1 MTPMLNRKNIR
12 IRFIGLL
19 CIAYFLPLNAQNGTD
34 TDVPHRPRVGLVLGG
49 GGALGAAHV
58 GVLKALES
66 ADIPID
72 YIAGTS
78 IGAVVGGLYASG
90 WTAQQLDSLFNS
102 QEWLDLLT
110 DRDSRF
116 SEQLYNIDDDGMLY
130 IMGIPIMRL
139 KSKDKTI
146 TFDITKLGALRGDSI
161 GARLD
166 HLTGHRGSIDFD
178 SLPIPF
184 RCVSFDVLTMSEV
197 VHREGRLPDAMRASM
212 SLPGVFKPMK
222 TDTQLLIDGG
232 VSNNLPV
239 NVVRDMGADIV
250 IAVDL
255 SRKNLGQG
263 NGDADYCLRPNLKEF
278 DIASFGRRQVR
289 QMIRI
294 GYVETLARLSQLKRV
309 ANP

>member
-1 MTPMLNRKNIR
+1 MKHWT
-12 IRFIGLL
+12 LL
-19 CIAYFLPLNAQNGTD
+19 ILLFASLLAASAQPTE
-34 TDVPHRPRVGLVLGG
+34 RPRVGLVLGG

-72 YIAGTS
+72 CIAGTS

-90 WTAQQLDSLFNS
+90 WTAQQLDSLFCS

-110 DRDSRF
+110 DRDSRY
-116 SEQLYNIDDDGMLY
+116 SEQLYNIDADGMLY

-139 KSKDKTI
+139 KGKDKAI
-146 TFDITKLGALRGDSI
+146 TFDLTRLGALRGDSI
-161 GARLD
+161 SARLD
-166 HLTGHRGSIDFD
+166 QLTGHRGSIDFD
-178 SLPIPF
+178 RLPVPF
-184 RCVSFDVLTMSEV
+184 RCVSFDVLTLSEV
-197 VHREGRLPDAMRASM
+197 VHRQGSLPDAMRASM

-232 VSNNLPV
+232 VADNLPV
-239 NVVRDMGADIV
+239 DVVREMGADVV

-263 NGDADYCLRPNLKEF
+263 NGDADICLRPNLKEF

>member
-1 MTPMLNRKNIR
+1 MKHWT
-12 IRFIGLL
+12 LL
-19 CIAYFLPLNAQNGTD
+19 ILLFASLLAAPAQ
-34 TDVPHRPRVGLVLGG
+34 PAERPRVGLVLGG

-72 YIAGTS
+72 CIAGTS

-90 WTAQQLDSLFNS
+90 WTAQQLDSLFCS

-110 DRDSRF
+110 DRDSRY
-116 SEQLYNIDDDGMLY
+116 SEQLYNIDADGMLY

-139 KSKDKTI
+139 KGKDKAI
-146 TFDITKLGALRGDSI
+146 TFDLTRLGALRGDSI
-161 GARLD
+161 SARLD
-166 HLTGHRGSIDFD
+166 QLTGHRGSIDFD
-178 SLPIPF
+178 RLPVPF
-184 RCVSFDVLTMSEV
+184 RCVSFDVLTLSEV
-197 VHREGRLPDAMRASM
+197 VHRQGSLPDAMRASM

-232 VSNNLPV
+232 VADNLPV
-239 NVVRDMGADIV
+239 DVVREMGADVV

-263 NGDADYCLRPNLKEF
+263 NGDADICLRPNLKEF

>member
-1 MTPMLNRKNIR
+1 MKHWT
-12 IRFIGLL
+12 LL
-19 CIAYFLPLNAQNGTD
+19 ILLFASLLAASAQPTE
-34 TDVPHRPRVGLVLGG
+34 RPRVGLVLGG

-58 GVLKALES
+58 GVLKVLES

-72 YIAGTS
+72 CIAGTS

-90 WTAQQLDSLFNS
+90 WTAQQLDSLFCS

-110 DRDSRF
+110 DRDSRY
-116 SEQLYNIDDDGMLY
+116 SEQLYNIDADGMLY

-139 KSKDKTI
+139 KGKDKAI
-146 TFDITKLGALRGDSI
+146 TFDLTRLGALRGDSI
-161 GARLD
+161 SARLD
-166 HLTGHRGSIDFD
+166 QLTGHRGSIDFD
-178 SLPIPF
+178 RLPVPF
-184 RCVSFDVLTMSEV
+184 RCVSFDVLTLSEV
-197 VHREGRLPDAMRASM
+197 VHRQGSLPDAMRASM

-232 VSNNLPV
+232 VADNLPV
-239 NVVRDMGADIV
+239 DVVREMGADVV

-263 NGDADYCLRPNLKEF
+263 NGDADICLRPNLKEF

>member
-1 MTPMLNRKNIR
+1 MKHWT
-12 IRFIGLL
+12 LL
-19 CIAYFLPLNAQNGTD
+19 ILLFASLLAAPAQPTE
-34 TDVPHRPRVGLVLGG
+34 RPRVGLVLGG

-72 YIAGTS
+72 CIAGTS

-90 WTAQQLDSLFNS
+90 WTAQQLDSLFCS

-110 DRDSRF
+110 DRDSRY
-116 SEQLYNIDDDGMLY
+116 SEQLYNIDADGMLY

-139 KSKDKTI
+139 KGKDKAI
-146 TFDITKLGALRGDSI
+146 TFDLTRLGALRGDSI
-161 GARLD
+161 SARLD
-166 HLTGHRGSIDFD
+166 QLTGHRGSIDFD
-178 SLPIPF
+178 RLPVPF
-184 RCVSFDVLTMSEV
+184 RCVSFDVLTLSEV
-197 VHREGRLPDAMRASM
+197 VHRQGSLPDAMRASM

-232 VSNNLPV
+232 VADNLPV
-239 NVVRDMGADIV
+239 DVVREMGADVV

-263 NGDADYCLRPNLKEF
+263 NGDADICLRPNLKEF

>member
-1 MTPMLNRKNIR
+1 MKHWT
-12 IRFIGLL
+12 LL
-19 CIAYFLPLNAQNGTD
+19 ILLFASLLAASAQPTE
-34 TDVPHRPRVGLVLGG
+34 RPRVGLVLGG

-72 YIAGTS
+72 CIAGTS

-90 WTAQQLDSLFNS
+90 WTAQQLDSLFCS

-110 DRDSRF
+110 DRDSRY
-116 SEQLYNIDDDGMLY
+116 SEQLYNIDADGMLY

-139 KSKDKTI
+139 KGKDKAF
-146 TFDITKLGALRGDSI
+146 TFDLTRLGALRGDSI
-161 GARLD
+161 SARLD
-166 HLTGHRGSIDFD
+166 QLTGHRGSIDFD
-178 SLPIPF
+178 RLPVPF
-184 RCVSFDVLTMSEV
+184 RCVSFDVLTLSEV
-197 VHREGRLPDAMRASM
+197 VHRQGSLPDAMRASM

-232 VSNNLPV
+232 VADNLPV
-239 NVVRDMGADIV
+239 DVVREMGADVV

-263 NGDADYCLRPNLKEF
+263 NGDADICLRPNLKEF
-278 DIASFGRRQVR
+278 DIASFGRRQVH

>member
-1 MTPMLNRKNIR
+1 MKRSI
-12 IRFIGLL
+12 LL
-19 CIAYFLPLNAQNGTD
+19 IAFFGYLLTALGQQTE
-34 TDVPHRPRVGLVLGG
+34 RPRVGLVLGG

-90 WTAQQLDSLFNS
+90 WTAQQLESLFDS

-110 DRDSRF
+110 DRDSRY

-139 KSKDKTI
+139 KSKDKTFS
-146 TFDITKLGALRGDSI
+146 FDITKLGALRGDSI
-161 GARLD
+161 SARLD
-166 HLTGHRGSIDFD
+166 QLTGHRGNIDFD
-178 SLPIPF
+178 TLPIPF
-184 RCVSFDVLTMSEV
+184 RCVSFDILTMSEV
-197 VHREGRLPDAMRASM
+197 VHHDGSLSDAMRASM

-222 TDTQLLIDGG
+222 TSSQLLIDGG
-232 VSNNLPV
+232 VANNLPI

-278 DIASFGRRQVR
+278 DIASFGHKQVAR
-289 QMIRI
+289 MIRI
-294 GYVETLARLSQLKRV
+294 GYIETLARLNQLKKI

>member
-1 MTPMLNRKNIR
+1 MKHLFCILFFTTTLLWHNGIAFGQQTNGNNR
-12 IRFIGLL
+12 
-19 CIAYFLPLNAQNGTD
+19 Q
-34 TDVPHRPRVGLVLGG
+34 RPRIGLVLGG

-66 ADIPID
+66 ADVPID

-110 DRDSRF
+110 DRDSRY

-146 TFDITKLGALRGDSI
+146 SFDITKLGALRGDSI
-161 GARLD
+161 SARLD
-166 HLTGHRGSIDFD
+166 KLTGHRGNIDFD
-178 SLPIPF
+178 TLPIPF
-184 RCVSFDVLTMSEV
+184 RCVSFDVLTMQEV
-197 VHREGRLPDAMRASM
+197 VHDKGNLPDAMRASM
-212 SLPGVFKPMK
+212 SLPGVFKPLK

-232 VSNNLPV
+232 VANNLPI
-239 NVVRDMGADIV
+239 NVVREMGADIV
-250 IAVDL
+250 IAVVL

-263 NGDADYCLRPNLKEF
+263 NGDADFCLRPNLKEF
-278 DIASFGRRQVR
+278 DIASFGRKQVR

-294 GYVETLARLSQLKRV
+294 GYIETLARMSQLQRV

>member
-1 MTPMLNRKNIR
+1 MKHWT
-12 IRFIGLL
+12 LL
-19 CIAYFLPLNAQNGTD
+19 ILLFASLLAASAQPTE
-34 TDVPHRPRVGLVLGG
+34 RPRVGLVLGG

-72 YIAGTS
+72 CIAGTS

-90 WTAQQLDSLFNS
+90 WTAQQLDSLFCS

-110 DRDSRF
+110 DRDSRY
-116 SEQLYNIDDDGMLY
+116 SEQLYNIDADGMLY

-139 KSKDKTI
+139 KGKDKAI
-146 TFDITKLGALRGDSI
+146 TFDLTRLGALRGDSI
-161 GARLD
+161 SARLD
-166 HLTGHRGSIDFD
+166 QLTGHRGSIDFD
-178 SLPIPF
+178 RLPIPF
-184 RCVSFDVLTMSEV
+184 RCVSFDVLTLSEV
-197 VHREGRLPDAMRASM
+197 VHRQGSLPDAMRASM

-232 VSNNLPV
+232 VADNLPV
-239 NVVRDMGADIV
+239 DVVREMGADVV

-263 NGDADYCLRPNLKEF
+263 NGDADICLRPNLKEF